1 MICAENIMKEDI
13 VEELLIIVNK
23 ALYNNK
29 KEKSLQKDEC
39 KLKALT
45 N

>member
-1 MICAENIMKEDI
+1 MICAENITKEDI

-29 KEKSLQKDEC
+29 KEKSLQKDEF